1 MEAALEYKAKESMRA
16 ALNAEGGWMGGTFN
30 GIDKLNNDPEVL
42 FISQRVLAMRT
53 C

>member
-1 MEAALEYKAKESMRA
+1 MMT
-16 ALNAEGGWMGGTFN
+16 ALNAEGGLDGGAFN
-30 GIDKLNNDPEVL
+30 DIDKLNNDPEVL